1 MNLSLEL
8 RISSKGIIEDI
19 FSVKDIELNKEI
31 QTAKLKLPLGKTV
44 YYLKEKNFWDEIV
57 NNVSPKLYV
66 EFYKWINKYFF
77 GNLEVDGVHNEKIL
91 CRCISYLEKDYINF
105 LKENPSLKKTEI
117 SSTIQVGA
125 GCGSC
130 TQDAFKIY
138 TKINQENLTPFDV
151 ALDLYHFIKRQKLL
165 NTFVL
170 KTEGVNVYLEVNEAD
185 EEKVLKTFFNNYPQ
199 FNFFINP

>member
-1 MNLSLEL
+1 M
-8 RISSKGIIEDI
+8 
-19 FSVKDIELNKEI
+19 
-31 QTAKLKLPLGKTV
+31 
-44 YYLKEKNFWDEIV
+44 
-57 NNVSPKLYV
+57 
-66 EFYKWINKYFF
+66 
-77 GNLEVDGVHNEKIL
+77 
-91 CRCISYLEKDYINF
+91 
-105 LKENPSLKKTEI
+105 KENPSLKKTEI

-170 KTEGVNVYLEVNEAD
+170 KTEGVNVYLEVNVAD